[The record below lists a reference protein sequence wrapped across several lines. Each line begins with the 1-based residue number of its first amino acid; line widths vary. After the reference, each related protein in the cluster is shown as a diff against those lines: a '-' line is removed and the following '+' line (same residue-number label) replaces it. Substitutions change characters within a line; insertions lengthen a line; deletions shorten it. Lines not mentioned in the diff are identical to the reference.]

1 MLIASCNMAIHN
13 DIESPI
19 DHSEIRNKEALMF
32 VIPMY
37 EVALLIGGTHFDV
50 INGDTLLIIFLLIGL
65 EGLSPADK
73 VQSK

>member
-1 MLIASCNMAIHN
+1 
-13 DIESPI
+13 
-19 DHSEIRNKEALMF
+19 MF